1 MIGNQWRPSNLC
13 SRLRCHIRI
22 CLLIREEAQKG
33 ANHVNEKEEL
43 TKIKLTHFK
52 MSEFEM

>member
-13 SRLRCHIRI
+13 SRLRCHNRI